1 MKKDIIAV
9 FAVVLLFAVLISG
22 TEFQSVEEYYLT
34 HIDDITP
41 ESQTV
46 FFSIRCDEI
55 FEN

>member
-46 FFSIRCDEI
+46 FFSIR
-55 FEN
+55 